1 MPPANE
7 IIDGGLLAKISVS
20 FLMGDG
26 LRAKDTEFKYLK
38 VHFFNEKFSFPAF
51 KQIET
56 TQL

>member
-38 VHFFNEKFSFPAF
+38 
-51 KQIET
+51 
-56 TQL
+56 